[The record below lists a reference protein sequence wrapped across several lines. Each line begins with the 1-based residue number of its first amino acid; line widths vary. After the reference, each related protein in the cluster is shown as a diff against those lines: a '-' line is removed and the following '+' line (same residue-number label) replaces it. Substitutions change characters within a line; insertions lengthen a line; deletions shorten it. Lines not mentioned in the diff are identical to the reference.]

1 MHGEE
6 SPGCAAL
13 LLLKSRACSNLEDT
27 VQIVLEALFD
37 QEADEVDDAAGI
49 APLVVVPADDL
60 AVGADGLGQLCV
72 KDGGARVAL
81 EVAELTSSSSS

>member
-6 SPGCAAL
+6 SPGCAAF

-37 QEADEVDDAAGI
+37 QEADEVNDAA
-49 APLVVVPADDL
+49 
-60 AVGADGLGQLCV
+60 
-72 KDGGARVAL
+72 
-81 EVAELTSSSSS
+81 